1 MSTVS
6 ARIRELMHWDDAQE
20 PREVQGQSRD
30 TIQLLGMHTVKP
42 AGFFLPPFI

>member
-1 MSTVS
+1 MNTVS
-6 ARIRELMHWDDAQE
+6 AQIRELMHGDDAQE
-20 PREVQGQSRD
+20 PREVQGQSQD